1 MPEDFHRETIPRLK
15 SVFLAQSSQLK
26 GLLRKAIYKFIG
38 VCLTIYHLILS
49 NPSIG
54 CKHVLMFCIF
64 SSILRRN
71 QLSRTFYSSHKAAA
85 PTVEA
90 GPAVPTGR
98 WDGIDSLDLWKFKLP
113 TFRQSFFTAIYDPFK
128 ILNEWMENKKHAF
141 AVLRTPWSFE
151 IHKQKLQRKTTGFWW
166 LIKFNFSW
174 VVTCYRL
181 LKLSAHNK
189 GDCHATGGLVF
200 STSDVSSLRTLY
212 LILSSKM

>member
-98 WDGIDSLDLWKFKLP
+98 WDGIDSLDLWKFKLQ

-128 ILNEWMENKKHAF
+128 ILNEWMENKKHALPF
-141 AVLRTPWSFE
+141 CVLPGVLKYTNKNCKER
-151 IHKQKLQRKTTGFWW
+151 QLGF
-166 LIKFNFSW
+166 
-174 VVTCYRL
+174 
-181 LKLSAHNK
+181 
-189 GDCHATGGLVF
+189 D
-200 STSDVSSLRTLY
+200 D
-212 LILSSKM
+212 